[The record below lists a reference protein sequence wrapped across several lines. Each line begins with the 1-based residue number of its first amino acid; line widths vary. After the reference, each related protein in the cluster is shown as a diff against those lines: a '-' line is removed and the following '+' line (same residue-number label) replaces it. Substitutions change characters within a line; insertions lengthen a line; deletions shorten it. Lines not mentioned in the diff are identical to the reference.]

1 MKSSL
6 EAKISCN
13 LFYNSRKNDYTTI
26 ILFNIKMVDINF
38 VQIHFLY
45 IFKMSSGILF
55 FFCRERRHR
64 TLRSAALGAWR
75 SSRRPARSS
84 ASSIRFF
91 KLSRRIVGGGEDEMT
106 SPLGVTIKSSL
117 FLSRLSRHASPC
129 ILIFLFL
136 RLFLLFPRAREARLL
151 RLFLR
156 LFLLDFLRLF
166 LLRVILYDFLFLLKL
181 FLRDFLLDFLGI

>member
-1 MKSSL
+1 
-6 EAKISCN
+6 
-13 LFYNSRKNDYTTI
+13 
-26 ILFNIKMVDINF
+26 MVDINF

-45 IFKMSSGILF
+45 IFKIPSGILF

-91 KLSRRIVGGGEDEMT
+91 KLFSPSGNQRLYTV
-106 SPLGVTIKSSL
+106 PLGVTIKSSL

>member
-75 SSRRPARSS
+75 SSRRPARAS

-91 KLSRRIVGGGEDEMT
+91 KLFSPSGNQRLYTV
-106 SPLGVTIKSSL
+106 PLGVTIKSSL

-136 RLFLLFPRAREARLL
+136 RLFLLFPESARLG
-151 RLFLR
+151 FSDS
-156 LFLLDFLRLF
+156 FFDFF
-166 LLRVILYDFLFLLKL
+166 FSTFYDSFFYES
-181 FLRDFLLDFLGI
+181 FYMIFFFFSNFFSEIFF